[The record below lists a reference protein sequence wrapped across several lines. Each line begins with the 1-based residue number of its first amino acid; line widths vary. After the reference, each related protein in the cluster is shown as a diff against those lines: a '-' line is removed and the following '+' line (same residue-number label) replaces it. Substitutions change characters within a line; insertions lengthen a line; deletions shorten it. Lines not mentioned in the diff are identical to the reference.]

1 MIPAY
6 RVFFGGLIGAGKT
19 RLAEA
24 KGDIPA
30 KRIPDFIYSL
40 VLLVKESGYKDFI
53 SFIQEKWSVV
63 EKIIK
68 DFQQIEEEA
77 DLYFDYDASTKF
89 LTKKISL
96 SLVL

>member
-1 MIPAY
+1 MEI
-6 RVFFGGLIGAGKT
+6 FQLKDT
-19 RLAEA
+19 RL
-24 KGDIPA
+24 
-30 KRIPDFIYSL
+30 IYSL

-89 LTKKISL
+89 LTKNKL